1 MDKKRNNTLIV
12 IANDALL
19 NYGEMFTDKDAK
31 TTIPEYFNGQVAAF
45 GVSVAMCGLIP
56 TLAIYFKESKKAT
69 ENKRHILN
77 VIAKMIQSDKSDSFS
92 SIYDARSL
100 LDFVLDSRNKGQ
112 LKELAKE
119 VEECSVALK
128 QIIRTYKLSKA

>member
-12 IANDALL
+12 IANDALRD
-19 NYGEMFTDKDAK
+19 YGKIFADKDAM
-31 TTIPEYFNGQVAAF
+31 TTIPEYFNGQVAAL

-77 VIAKMIQSDKSDSFS
+77 VIAKMIQSDKGVSFPS
-92 SIYDARSL
+92 VQDARSL
-100 LDFVLDSRNKGQ
+100 LDFALDSCNKGL
-112 LKELAKE
+112 LKELTKE
-119 VEECSVALK
+119 VEDCSVALK
-128 QIIRTYKLSKA
+128 QIIRTYKLS